1 MLDHELNDRFVGMDR
16 RFDRLERLIVDR
28 LDGVDQRLDGIDQ
41 RVDAIDQR
49 LAGVDRQFE
58 GVGQRL
64 DGIDERLDGIDQRV
78 ADTRTHMDVIAEGL
92 RDDIRLV
99 AEGYDALRSD
109 VTDLKA
115 GQARLEAKF
124 DRLELRQRA
133 LERRS
138 P

>member
-1 MLDHELNDRFVGMDR
+1 
-16 RFDRLERLIVDR
+16 
-28 LDGVDQRLDGIDQ
+28 
-41 RVDAIDQR
+41 DQR